1 MNTYKNSDV
10 SKIFGVAPSTVT
22 LWVKNAMD
30 GKNNLQLVQHKDKF
44 RLARSQHNDDQIV
57 SLKNEGNKYK
67 PHTVNKIIRP
77 LEDFYKTF
85 NREQV
90 SRIINDLI
98 FNSEIAHKYTYFN
111 VGSEYWQDYIK
122 RTEAENLQN
131 TISYSRDLVS
141 QSFST
146 LKTLV
151 EETKYLN
158 IVDIGSLDYKT
169 TEKLADFLEENH
181 SVKKIIGVSINSEI
195 SNYWKNGLEKFQKSI
210 EINNIPQDIQ
220 TNSIQEQLFYAT
232 SMSENGCNIITY
244 LQSQIENQA
253 DDKKILLN
261 LKESMNPGD
270 KLLITRTIN
279 SVQARTYFDLWTRVV
294 KSRKKIPEQE
304 RVVLDLLNITE
315 DCYEPV
321 FVYDEKEK
329 SRIMKIKLNF
339 DTELNFEN
347 DEIKKHLTF
356 PKNTEINIW
365 RHQHNDI
372 QDIVADFKNIG
383 FDIRFMTTSK
393 DLTQAFF
400 ILEV

>member
-22 LWVKNAMD
+22 LWVKNAID

-44 RLARSQHNDDQIV
+44 RLARTQHNDDLILQ
-57 SLKNEGNKYK
+57 LKNEGNKYK

-77 LEDFYKTF
+77 SEKFYQVF
-85 NREQV
+85 NREQI

-98 FNSEIAHKYTYFN
+98 FSSEIAHKYTYFD
-111 VGSEYWQDYIK
+111 VGSEYWQDYVK
-122 RTEAENLQN
+122 RTEDENLQN
-131 TISYSRDLVS
+131 TITYSRGLVS

-146 LKTLV
+146 LSTLI

-169 TEKLADFLEENH
+169 TEKLADYLQENH

-195 SNYWKNGLEKFQKSI
+195 SSYWKNGLEKFQKST
-210 EINNIPQDIQ
+210 EINNISQDIQ
-220 TNSIQEQLFYAT
+220 TNSIQEQLFYTT
-232 SMSENGCNIITY
+232 SVEEGGCNVITY

-253 DDKKILLN
+253 DDEKILLN

-279 SVQARTYFDLWTRVV
+279 SLQARTYFDLWTRDV

-304 RVVLDLLNITE
+304 RVVLDLLNISE

-321 FVYDEKEK
+321 FVYDEEEK

-339 DTELNFEN
+339 DTELIFEN
-347 DEIKKHLTF
+347 SEIKKHLVF
-356 PKNTEINIW
+356 PKNTEIVVW
-365 RHQHNDI
+365 RHRHSDI
-372 QDIVADFKNIG
+372 QDIAADFKQVG

-400 ILEV
+400 ILEA